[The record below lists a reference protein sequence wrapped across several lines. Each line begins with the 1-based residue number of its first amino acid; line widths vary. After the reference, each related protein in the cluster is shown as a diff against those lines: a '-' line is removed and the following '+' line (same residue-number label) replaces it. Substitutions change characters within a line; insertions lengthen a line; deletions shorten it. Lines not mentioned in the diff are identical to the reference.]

1 MHDVPAPS
9 RQVPHERFDRG
20 RRHIGIDI
28 DMQPIRRE
36 LENLILRLEEGRP
49 EAGSREG
56 KTLRHLR
63 RIRALLEDS
72 GRPDELT
79 AAFADLEQFWM
90 VSIAWCSV
98 LSRDVEKLLIDYADW
113 SESTAP
119 DC

>member
-1 MHDVPAPS
+1 M
-9 RQVPHERFDRG
+9 PHERFDRG

-36 LENLILRLEEGRP
+36 LENLILRLAEGRP

-63 RIRALLEDS
+63 RIRALLEDG

-98 LSRDVEKLLIDYADW
+98 LSRDVEKLLIDHADW
-113 SESTAP
+113 SASTAP